1 MLSSNCKWAT
11 SWRQHAEEINE
22 KKNPPKQAWTTE
34 IFIIDDNNI
43 MLREQPARSA
53 GCLCLTTCWVLFIRL
68 LSNSAIWDQA
78 RRGTLTFTAISIR
91 ERLSEKM
98 CSWQSRKEIS
108 DMINTL
114 FLDTAADTHK
124 QTCMASRA
132 ILSERKTNNLKT
144 WTRMV
149 GGVHFQNCYCWSG
162 GGRVH
167 MKFFFWGGG

>member
-1 MLSSNCKWAT
+1 MVSSNCKWAT

-78 RRGTLTFTAISIR
+78 RRGTLTFTAISR
-91 ERLSEKM
+91 KVVGKM

-114 FLDTAADTHK
+114 FLDTAADIHK

-144 WTRMV
+144 WTGMV
-149 GGVHFQNCYCWSG
+149 GGCIFKIVIVEGAEGGSIWNCFFLG
-162 GGRVH
+162 G
-167 MKFFFWGGG
+167 